1 MINQVVLQE
10 QLELL
15 GCQVFTASDGEEA
28 LVIWDNEIVDI
39 ILTDVNMPY
48 RNGYELTKQLRL
60 EGETCPIIG
69 ITANGLKEEE
79 ERCLQAGMNA
89 WLVKPI
95 ELETLVHVLSRFFP
109 VSQSFF
115 SEDELITR
123 VNPLNS
129 KDREKIISQFSI
141 DIQELN
147 QAINKLDIEIVK
159 QLSHRLRGAL
169 VSAEQQELADKLLQ
183 FEKSL
188 NSETAN
194 SGLIKFGQSICND
207 LITWVNKLNQT
218 DGE

>member
-1 MINQVVLQE
+1 
-10 QLELL
+10 
-15 GCQVFTASDGEEA
+15 
-28 LVIWDNEIVDI
+28 
-39 ILTDVNMPY
+39 
-48 RNGYELTKQLRL
+48 
-60 EGETCPIIG
+60 
-69 ITANGLKEEE
+69 
-79 ERCLQAGMNA
+79 
-89 WLVKPI
+89 
-95 ELETLVHVLSRFFP
+95 
-109 VSQSFF
+109 
-115 SEDELITR
+115 
-123 VNPLNS
+123 
-129 KDREKIISQFSI
+129 
-141 DIQELN
+141 N